1 MTSAPKPNSP
11 SCERNKGP
19 ILEVLQQHFQDIKQT
34 LEIGSGTG
42 QHAVH
47 FGAGMPWL
55 TWQTSDMAESLPGIR
70 LWLEEAALPN
80 VLPPIELDVRGAWPK
95 GPYDAVFSANTL
107 HIMGWPE
114 VQKLFARLDGVMA
127 RDAVVAVYGPFNY
140 GGRYTSDSNEAF
152 DGWLKQQYSPA
163 SGIRDFE
170 AVNALAESIG
180 LALIEDRAM
189 PANNRT
195 LVWARGAGGA

>member
-1 MTSAPKPNSP
+1 MKPRSP
-11 SCERNKGP
+11 SCDRNQGS
-19 ILEVLQQHFQDIKQT
+19 ILEVLLQHFSKSKQV
-34 LEIGSGTG
+34 LEVGSGTG

-47 FGAGMPWL
+47 FAAAMPWL
-55 TWQTSDMAESLPGIR
+55 SWQTADMADSLPGIR

-80 VLPPIELDVRGAWPK
+80 LPPPLELDVNGPWPR

-114 VQKLFARLDGVMA
+114 VQNLFAALDGVMA
-127 RDAVVAVYGPFNY
+127 QDAVLAVYGPFNY
-140 GGRYTSDSNEAF
+140 GGKFTSDSNAAF
-152 DGWLKQQYSPA
+152 DVWLKERYSQA

-180 LALIEDRAM
+180 LTLVADHAM

-195 LVWARGAGGA
+195 LVWTRGSA